1 VFCAETVKDKG
12 WVPLFEA
19 ASVTFAVKLKV
30 PVLLVVP
37 LIVPVLLESESPEG
51 RLPEEML
58 QV

>member
-1 VFCAETVKDKG
+1 M
-12 WVPLFEA
+12 EA

-37 LIVPVLLESESPEG
+37 LIVPVLLDNESPHG